1 MRAMAL
7 ALLLVAAGKP
17 PARNL
22 VPQLLKSCDSDDA
35 RACAELARRYR
46 AGDGVPR
53 DMAKAVEAMQDGCEA
68 GEPAPCVE
76 AGRAVL
82 RGEGVKSDPARAR
95 ELFSDACTQRT
106 HADTLPAATAD
117 ATPTEQVVLAVWED
131 ILQKKG
137 IGIKDDFFDLGG
149 TSLALIRIFARVNER
164 FSVSLNGSILV
175 DEPSVSRLA
184 YCIDEQ
190 LKDHQAPMEVLG
202 RN

>member
-1 MRAMAL
+1 VRGFRLQPREIAL
-7 ALLLVAAGKP
+7 CPAAHPEVASAIVRPHGYGEGDTRLLAYIVPRQGLSVDGAASE
-17 PARNL
+17 RM
-22 VPQLLKSCDSDDA
+22 V
-35 RACAELARRYR
+35 AELNQR
-46 AGDGVPR
+46 AAEELPLHMRPSAYFVVPAIPMTIHGKVDREALKKLASPSR
-53 DMAKAVEAMQDGCEA
+53 DSSPSTC
-68 GEPAPCVE
+68 
-76 AGRAVL
+76 
-82 RGEGVKSDPARAR
+82 
-95 ELFSDACTQRT
+95 
-106 HADTLPAATAD
+106 